1 VAVAIG
7 STSRDED
14 FVRFHQVD
22 KTYDGETLVIRDLSF
37 TMRRG
42 EFLTLLG
49 PSGSGKTTTL
59 MMLAGFEQ
67 PTAGTIEMEGQSLS
81 RQPPHRRNFG
91 MVFQDYSLFPQMTV
105 AENVGFPLA
114 IRRLP
119 RSEMRARVQQALE
132 MVQLGGLDDRRP
144 GQLSGGQ
151 QQRVALA
158 RALVFQPRLILMDEP
173 LGALDRQLREQMQ
186 LEIKH
191 LQKRLGITAVYVTHD
206 QQEALTMSDRIAVF
220 HEGRIRQ
227 LGTPDELY
235 ERPVN
240 AFVAQFVGENNRLEG
255 VVNRLAGR
263 RCWVRLGDGTEVVAE
278 TAETIPTGS
287 RVVLSVRPERI
298 AVDPSVQEGNP
309 NRFPALVEEVIYYG
323 DHARARLRFA
333 GVSSVIVKVSTAAG
347 PRPLAAGASVAI
359 GWMPE
364 HCRAFL
370 AA

>member
-7 STSRDED
+7 VTSRDED

-22 KTYDGETLVIRDLSF
+22 KTYDGEILVIRDLSF
-37 TMRRG
+37 SMRRG

-67 PTAGTIEMEGQSLS
+67 PTGGIIEMEGQALS

-91 MVFQDYSLFPQMTV
+91 MVFQDYSLFPHMTV

-119 RSEMRARVQQALE
+119 RSETRARVRQALE
-132 MVQLGGLDDRRP
+132 MVQLAGLDDRRP

-235 ERPVN
+235 ERPAN

-255 VVNRLAGR
+255 AMSHLVGS
-263 RCWVRLGDGTEVVAE
+263 RCRVRLSDGTEVVAE

-287 RVVLSVRPERI
+287 RVVLSVRPEVSGAGGR
-298 AVDPSVQEGNP
+298 GH
-309 NRFPALVEEVIYYG
+309 L
-323 DHARARLRFA
+323 LR
-333 GVSSVIVKVSTAAG
+333 G
-347 PRPLAAGASVAI
+347 PRASPASLCRSLHRHREGVHGGRAEAAGAWRLGGHRLDA
-359 GWMPE
+359 
-364 HCRAFL
+364 RAL
-370 AA
+370 SGVPGRLTPDGKRGG

>member
-7 STSRDED
+7 AAPRDED
-14 FVRFHQVD
+14 FVRFRQVD
-22 KTYDGETLVIRDLSF
+22 KTYDGETLVIQDLSF

-67 PTAGTIEMEGQSLS
+67 PTAGTIEMEGQALS

-91 MVFQDYSLFPQMTV
+91 MVFQDYSLFPHMTV
-105 AENVGFPLA
+105 AENVEFPLA

-119 RSEMRARVQQALE
+119 RSETHARVQQVLE
-132 MVQLGGLDDRRP
+132 MVQLTGLDDRRP

-235 ERPVN
+235 ERPAN

-255 VVNRLAGR
+255 TVSYLVGNRCR
-263 RCWVRLGDGTEVVAE
+263 VRLGDGTEVVAE
-278 TAETIPTGS
+278 TADTIPTGS

-298 AVDPSVQEGNP
+298 SVNPTPHEDNP

-323 DHARARLRFA
+323 DHARARLRLA
-333 GVSSVIVKVSTAAG
+333 GVSSVIVKVSTAGG
-347 PRPLAAGASVAI
+347 PRPLAPGASVAI
-359 GWMPE
+359 GWLPE